1 MGRQFFPNAFVQ
13 SLLLFVVAALIAA
26 AANFVR
32 PTPVPWDDRPAYK
45 ILPTI
50 SVGRALD
57 ALTGGE
63 TLFVDARPDT
73 FYAEGHVLNALSLP
87 VKSTS
92 PVITNTIPLPHPYRL
107 IIVYCDDEHC
117 DAADAMARKLDRLGY
132 DKLFVLEGG
141 WRAWTQ
147 ANLPMEQSEAAP
159 NRKGPGNE

>member
-1 MGRQFFPNAFVQ
+1 MGRRFFPNAFIQ
-13 SLLLFVVAALIAA
+13 AILLLVVSALIAV
-26 AANFVR
+26 AANFAR

-45 ILPTI
+45 IPPTLP
-50 SVGRALD
+50 VGRALD
-57 ALTGGE
+57 ALMGGE

-73 FYAEGHVLNALSLP
+73 FYAQGHILNALSLP

-92 PVITNTIPLPHPYRL
+92 ASITNSIPMPHPYRL

-147 ANLPMEQSEAAP
+147 ANLPVENAEAPAEM
-159 NRKGPGNE
+159 KGTRE